1 MRTSNL
7 IPFPLQPCER
17 LRPSIVGASARLFLV
32 TRPVGPVR
40 QESESVLF
48 DEFAVWA
55 NRFGRRVAAMA
66 PWRQAPEL
74 RGAL

>member
-17 LRPSIVGASARLFLV
+17 LRPSVASVYARPFLV
-32 TRPVGPVR
+32 VRPVGTSQQEPERVR
-40 QESESVLF
+40 F

-55 NRFGRRVAAMA
+55 NRFGRRVAALA
-66 PWRQAPEL
+66 PWRQTTVL
-74 RGAL
+74 RGAR

>member
-17 LRPSIVGASARLFLV
+17 LRPSVVNASARLFLV
-32 TRPVGPVR
+32 ARPVGPVR
-40 QESESVLF
+40 QESVLF

-66 PWRQAPEL
+66 PWRQTVEF
-74 RGAL
+74 RGAR